1 METSDNSAVKKRAA
15 SVAIVSNSCL
25 IAIKLAAGIL
35 TGSVGIL
42 SDAIHSLMD
51 LVASVI
57 SLLSVRKADEPAD
70 ASHRYG
76 HEKLEDLSAGAQAI
90 LLLIGAAFVAYE
102 AVHRLIAGG
111 TVGSIGI
118 GIAVVAVA
126 AAVNLAVSGYLRRK
140 SRQTSSPA
148 LDATAADLRT
158 DAFVSIGVL
167 ISLVIVKLT
176 GVSWLDPVVGLAIG
190 VAISA
195 TGVRILNGA
204 ARRLADETLPDGEL
218 ERLQEVAHSFIGA
231 EVVGYHDLRARHVGN
246 RHQVDLH
253 LQFADGTSLH
263 RAHEIS
269 HQLQD
274 AMMEVLPETTVLV
287 HLEPEERVRP
297 DRFPQPPEPAAADTP
312 ASGPS
317 QLPSEPAPRR

>member
-1 METSDNSAVKKRAA
+1 MADSPSSAVKTRAA
-15 SVAIVSNSCL
+15 SVAIASNSCL
-25 IAIKLAAGIL
+25 IALKLAAGIV

-42 SDAIHSLMD
+42 ADAIHSLMD

-102 AVHRLIAGG
+102 AIHRLIVGG
-111 TVGSIGI
+111 EVQSIGI
-118 GIAVVAVA
+118 GIVVVAVA
-126 AAVNLAVSGYLRRK
+126 AAVNLAVSAYLRRK
-140 SRQTSSPA
+140 ARVTSSAA
-148 LDATAADLRT
+148 LEATAADLRT

-167 ISLVIVKLT
+167 VALVIVKLT
-176 GVSWLDPVVGLAIG
+176 GIDWIDPAVGLAVGLAI
-190 VAISA
+190 SS

-204 ARRLADETLPDGEL
+204 ARRLADETLPSPEL
-218 ERLQEVAHSFIGA
+218 EPLQHVARSFIGD
-231 EVVGYHDLRARHVGN
+231 EVVGFHDLRARHVGN
-246 RHQVDLH
+246 THQVDLH
-253 LQFADGTSLH
+253 LQFADGTSLR

-274 AMMEVLPETTVLV
+274 EMMQVLPNTTVLV

-297 DRFPQPPEPAAADTP
+297 DRFQQAAEPAP
-312 ASGPS
+312 ASGDPTS
-317 QLPSEPAPRR
+317 PVS